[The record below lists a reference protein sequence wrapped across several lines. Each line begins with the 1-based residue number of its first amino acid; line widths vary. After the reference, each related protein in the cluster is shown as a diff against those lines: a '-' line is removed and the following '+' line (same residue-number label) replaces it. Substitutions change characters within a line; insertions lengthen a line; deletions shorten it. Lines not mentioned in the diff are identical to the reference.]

1 MTLRDLTNATLG
13 FEALAAAIDCPSKS
27 VHRMLSARG
36 NPSTQNLCAIF
47 YCAVSASGRHA
58 RVRCKA
64 DTAVP
69 SRHVGITHA
78 ATDDA
83 GLA

>member
-47 YCAVSASGRHA
+47 TALCQHLGVTLESAAKRTQPCHQGTSA
-58 RVRCKA
+58 
-64 DTAVP
+64 
-69 SRHVGITHA
+69 
-78 ATDDA
+78 
-83 GLA
+83 